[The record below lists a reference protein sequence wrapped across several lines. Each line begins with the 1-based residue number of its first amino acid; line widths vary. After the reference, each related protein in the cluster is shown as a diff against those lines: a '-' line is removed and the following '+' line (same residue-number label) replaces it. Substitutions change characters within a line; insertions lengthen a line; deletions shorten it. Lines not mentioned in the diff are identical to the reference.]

1 MAKVVAVAWRW
12 RLLHGLYAALILAVS
27 SVPGS
32 DLPQGIALVSDKLLH
47 FGEYAVLGLLGGWAY
62 LRNKPSL
69 LLLLLGF
76 GLVFS
81 GLDEYWQSHI
91 SGRDSDF
98 LDFLADLTGYL
109 AGTFIVSCYCK
120 RLSRSRIP

>member
-1 MAKVVAVAWRW
+1 MAEVSTGAWRW
-12 RLLHGLYAALILAVS
+12 RLLHGLYAVLILAVS

-32 DLPQGIALVSDKLLH
+32 DLPQEVALVSDKLLH

-62 LRNKPSL
+62 LRYKPSL

-76 GLVFS
+76 GFVFS
-81 GLDEYWQSHI
+81 GLDEYWQSHV
-91 SGRDSDF
+91 SGRDSDI
-98 LDFLADLTGYL
+98 LDFLADLAGYL

-120 RLSRSRIP
+120 KLT

>member
-1 MAKVVAVAWRW
+1 MAKVIAGAWRW
-12 RLLHGLYAALILAVS
+12 RLFHGLYALLILVVS

-32 DLPQGIALVSDKLLH
+32 DLPQEVALVSDKLLH
-47 FGEYAVLGLLGGWAY
+47 FGEYLMLGLLGGWAY
-62 LRNKPSL
+62 LRYKPSL

-81 GLDEYWQSHI
+81 GLDEYWQSHV

-98 LDFLADLTGYL
+98 FDFLADVAGYL
-109 AGTFIVSCYCK
+109 TGTFIVSCYCK
-120 RLSRSRIP
+120 RLT